1 MLHTT
6 HLLSA
11 LPPGRRAALTSDP
24 LPPAA
29 QPLADKARPIY
40 RRSRTHRHAI
50 QVQPPA
56 SLPEQS
62 RAGPAPRRQP
72 EPGCVPE
79 PHPEPSQL
87 DPALGVEHAD
97 TFNDFVALSVRDDV
111 PGAPRVRTVKFLMTG
126 MDGDAPRLYLMQ
138 TQRFTYHYDFAIEA
152 LGLAMSLEEFNAATY
167 FRDQRR
173 FLAGTILHHES
184 YTAADGTNGLFAI
197 ELWPSDPVTAR
208 HVTAA
213 YRAIEAALPFA
224 RSRLAYHP
232 AGSTQEAR
240 LRDDAEALAAAGV
253 RVILTTELFAGVTYT
268 PMNLGVAFG
277 ILRIINA
284 TAGSRPPTVRD
295 IVVLEST
302 PNDLSHVAGIVT
314 AAPQTPLSHINLR
327 AKQNGT
333 PNAYVLGAVT
343 RPDIVALR
351 DRVVRIEVA
360 ADALHLALASA
371 EEAAR
376 FLEELRPKEPRVPPR
391 DLSRTEPA
399 PLASLHFGDASI
411 YGAKATNV
419 AELGTILP
427 AGMVPDGFALPF
439 FFYDRFMTEL
449 GLYDAAR
456 AMIAAP
462 GFASDPVVRD
472 QALAKLRKQI
482 KKATMPADLA
492 AAIGDVQARL
502 RSLHGAAQ
510 PIRARSS
517 TNNEDLPGWNGAG
530 LYDSFTHRPDEGH
543 LAVTVQQVFASLWNF
558 RAYEER
564 EFNRIDHFLAAMGVL
579 LHPNEDNEIANG
591 VAYTKNIYD
600 PSWPGFYVNAQLGES
615 LVANP
620 DPGAHPEEFL
630 ISRIG
635 EHGEYET
642 QYISRSSLV
651 PPGTAI
657 LKDAEIM
664 RLVEAMEIIQPHF
677 ARLYGRPDDPT
688 FAMDIEWK
696 IRDDA
701 SLQIKQARP
710 VVDAAIGE
718 A

>member
-1 MLHTT
+1 MPRFATGD
-6 HLLSA
+6 A
-11 LPPGRRAALTSDP
+11 VVIGLPRAA
-24 LPPAA
+24 PP
-29 QPLADKARPIY
+29 PADKAPPVY
-40 RRSRTHRHAI
+40 QRS
-50 QVQPPA
+50 
-56 SLPEQS
+56 
-62 RAGPAPRRQP
+62 
-72 EPGCVPE
+72 GCE
-79 PHPEPSQL
+79 PEPSRI
-87 DPALGVEHAD
+87 DPAHGVEHAA
-97 TFNDFVALSVRDDV
+97 TFDDFVALAVRDDV
-111 PGAPRVRTVKFLMTG
+111 PGAPRVRTVKFLLTG
-126 MDGDAPRLYLMQ
+126 MDGAAPRLYLMQ

-152 LGLAMSLEEFNAATY
+152 LGLDLSLDAFNAATY
-167 FRDQRR
+167 FRDQRQ
-173 FLAGTILHHES
+173 FLAGTIVHHDS
-184 YTAADGTNGLFAI
+184 YTAEDGTTGLFAL
-197 ELWPSDPVTAR
+197 EFWPTDPVSAR
-208 HVTAA
+208 HVTIA
-213 YRAIEAALPFA
+213 YHAMAAALPFA
-224 RSRLAYHP
+224 QSQLAYHP

-240 LRDDAEALAAAGV
+240 LHADAAALAAAGV
-253 RVILTTELFAGVTYT
+253 RVISTTDLFAGVTYT

-277 ILRIINA
+277 VLRIIDA
-284 TAGSRPPTVRD
+284 AAGSRPPTVRD
-295 IVVLEST
+295 IVVLEQT

-314 AAPQTPLSHINLR
+314 ATPQTPLSHINLK

-333 PNAYVLGAVT
+333 PNAYVAGAVT

-360 ADALHLALASA
+360 ADALHLAPASA
-371 EEAAR
+371 DEAAR

-391 DLSRTEPA
+391 DLSRTEPS
-399 PLASLHFGDASI
+399 PLAALRFGDASI

-462 GFASDPVVRD
+462 GFADDPAVRD
-472 QALAKLRKQI
+472 LALDKLRKQI

-492 AAIGDVQARL
+492 TAIGDIQAKLLSR
-502 RSLHGAAQ
+502 HGATQ

-530 LYDSFTHRPDEGH
+530 LYDSYTHRPDEGH
-543 LAVTVQQVFASLWNF
+543 LAATIQQVFASLWNF

-564 EFNRIDHFLAAMGVL
+564 EFHRIDHFLAAMGVL

-600 PSWPGFYVNAQLGES
+600 PNWPGFYVNAQLGES
-615 LVANP
+615 LVTNP
-620 DPGAHPEEFL
+620 DPGARPEEFL

-651 PPGTAI
+651 PAGTAI
-657 LKDAEIM
+657 LKDAEIA
-664 RLVEAMEIIQPHF
+664 RLVDAMEIIQPHF
-677 ARLYGRPDDPT
+677 ARLYGHPDDPT

-710 VVDAAIGE
+710 TVDAVLGE
-718 A
+718 VRGAPFKARSQERKAARS